1 MKNNVYELRKSV
13 MADSIR
19 YLAAFVFVA
28 VASVLLA
35 ACTNDNVAGGA
46 SGDAGIVAVKD
57 WEVAGVSQK
66 GPFVTG
72 SAVTV
77 QELDGITLKQTGKS
91 FKGTI
96 KSDKGDFAI
105 KDINLQSQYA
115 ILEANGYYRD
125 EISGKKSSGQVTLRA
140 LTDLKDRKHVNI
152 NLLTHLEYERVMY
165 LVTEKKK
172 SIAEAKEQAERE
184 VLATFGIEGDFAESE
199 DLNIFETG
207 DGNAALL
214 AISVL
219 LQSDVDV
226 AGLTE
231 RMGEFSISLAEGG
244 SWDDADTKTA
254 IADWACDVDLKGT
267 LANVRKNVESWK
279 YADTVPA
286 FEKFVTNFWWN
297 NYGLGVCNDKR
308 ENETKRNVNKLSK
321 LYDEY
326 FVCEKGH
333 WHIPGDEPPA
343 SSSSSTLG
351 SSASYSGEPVFG
363 MLTDARD
370 GKVYKTV
377 KLGSQEWMAENL
389 NYAVEGSRCYD
400 NDKKNCEKYGRLYNL
415 EQVLDTTSQAF
426 ERGLNNLRLRSDFHP
441 RQGVCPNGWHVPEKA
456 EWDTLFAFAEENGGG
471 EKLESSLLPYD
482 WDDYHEKLNASNKFG
497 FNLIG
502 AGVCHEESG
511 CTGLDTLTYVWTATV
526 VEPEYVMMYS
536 FGGPLTLLFRQ
547 KPLPYAYT
555 NMYVTEKHYAS
566 IRCVK
571 GEGKKSHNPEKNVVK
586 SSSSGVG
593 SSDSVYNPFD
603 TVPELPAE
611 MAFLDSSYKRM
622 SYASMGEG
630 KQKVWFYSN
639 KTKYSFVESQDSAAS
654 EFVKNIG
661 RRGFS
666 YEGAVRND
674 SARCDYYDDTS
685 YVYVMEKGDVVYK
698 LALTKGAIPS
708 NSNYGFNI
716 KAVVLKDGFKE
727 LSTKTSVLPDELFFV
742 DKFLTKPIK
751 PAEEYADGKQTV
763 WRVEG
768 PACGGGCDSFIDEL
782 VGDAK
787 ENGFVFSGAYSND
800 SLDNEYTGDSHV
812 YSKTSD
818 GKVYSVVFTKEETVV
833 YNGLTPVPY
842 HSYMYFIKLIVRDA
856 NIDEVPTEK
865 KKDYDSPKYREIPED
880 LKFVVDSTQLM
891 TRAFSNDPKWT
902 VWVRSTLVNYDSTL
916 FDEVLAVADEYA
928 ALVTSN
934 GLTLKS
940 KETLTMNELEKK
952 LYNNNTSGWNFGVET
967 TVYTFEKDVEKFRY
981 EILVYAIIEGKS
993 GNLGN
998 RWIEC
1003 RADIRATIYDK

>member
-1 MKNNVYELRKSV
+1 MRYNLYKLR
-13 MADSIR
+13 R
-19 YLAAFVFVA
+19 FAFIA

-46 SGDAGIVAVKD
+46 SGDAGVVAVKD
-57 WEVAGVSQK
+57 WEVAGVTQK

-125 EISGKKSSGQVTLRA
+125 EISGKKSSGTVTLRA
-140 LTDLKDRKHVNI
+140 LTDLSNRKTVNI

-172 SIAEAKEQAERE
+172 SIAEAKERAEKE
-184 VLATFGIEGDFAESE
+184 ILASFGIDGDFAESE
-199 DLNIFETG
+199 DLNIFESG

-214 AISVL
+214 AVSVL
-219 LQSDVDV
+219 MQSDVDV

-231 RMGEFSISLAEGG
+231 RMGEFSIALAEGG
-244 SWDDADTKTA
+244 SWDDADAKTA

-326 FVCEKGH
+326 FVCKNGR
-333 WHIPGDEPPA
+333 WVIPGSAKP
-343 SSSSSTLG
+343 SSSG
-351 SSASYSGEPVFG
+351 SS
-363 MLTDARD
+363 DA
-370 GKVYKTV
+370 
-377 KLGSQEWMAENL
+377 
-389 NYAVEGSRCYD
+389 
-400 NDKKNCEKYGRLYNL
+400 
-415 EQVLDTTSQAF
+415 
-426 ERGLNNLRLRSDFHP
+426 
-441 RQGVCPNGWHVPEKA
+441 
-456 EWDTLFAFAEENGGG
+456 
-471 EKLESSLLPYD
+471 
-482 WDDYHEKLNASNKFG
+482 
-497 FNLIG
+497 
-502 AGVCHEESG
+502 
-511 CTGLDTLTYVWTATV
+511 
-526 VEPEYVMMYS
+526 
-536 FGGPLTLLFRQ
+536 
-547 KPLPYAYT
+547 
-555 NMYVTEKHYAS
+555 
-566 IRCVK
+566 
-571 GEGKKSHNPEKNVVK
+571 K
-586 SSSSGVG
+586 SSSSVYNPFN
-593 SSDSVYNPFD
+593 SSASQDSFSVLPSKLQFLEEFCYIRGPVVYGGGEQRVWTCTSWANVRDTATRDSAASALVDSLGKNGFVFERAMLSDSLKSFILNSFRDSLSYIYSAKNGDVVYKIAMTKTLSPAGLGYGAYMFDVVIFVMKEGFEDLPISMSSSAASSSSVYNPFD

-751 PAEEYADGKQTV
+751 PAEEYDDGKQTV

-916 FDEVLAVADEYA
+916 FDEVLAVADDYA